1 MRARLTAVQIS
12 DIAVIHCG
20 IARHIFDGA
29 MEPVLVVVDHETVEE
44 REMPYRF
51 RLRVLLHLLPTTG
64 RPH

>member
-1 MRARLTAVQIS
+1 
-12 DIAVIHCG
+12 
-20 IARHIFDGA
+20 